1 VVDFHIEKVRA
12 ALLKLQDRNG
22 KSIPIGAVAKVA
34 GAEDRPIG
42 YDGEA
47 YVTGLKP
54 TNRMQVVLPD
64 GASCTVQ
71 FDYKPVKGDIPLI
84 GPLRCQ

>member
-1 VVDFHIEKVRA
+1 
-12 ALLKLQDRNG
+12 LQDNNG
-22 KSIPIGAVAKVA
+22 KPIPIGAVAKVA

-54 TNRMQVVLPD
+54 TNRMQVVLPN
-64 GASCTVQ
+64 GARCSVQ
-71 FDYKPVKGDIPLI
+71 FDYKPVNGDIPLI